1 MPLLIGLFYLCYE
14 YLTVY
19 TGSEILEFYVFN
31 RAQPKETYLQAAL
44 MAIVVCF
51 LLLALS
57 AWSIRL
63 KKSWLLGILSFLN
76 FAQLINLLFYF

>member
-19 TGSEILEFYVFN
+19 AGSEILEFYVFN
-31 RAQPKETYLQAAL
+31 KAQPKETYLHAAL
-44 MAIVVCF
+44 IAIVVCF
-51 LLLALS
+51 L
-57 AWSIRL
+57 
-63 KKSWLLGILSFLN
+63 LLGILSFLN